1 MTLSPI
7 PRTLF
12 ARLSLGLVVV
22 LTASALLHAF
32 ISVTAS
38 RQHLEKLN
46 QALNRNLARDLV
58 SDRNLVQQGRLD
70 DKALK
75 ETFALYMTINPGIE
89 IYLLDLDGAIIS
101 YSADPAKIKRKRVSL
116 APIRRFLQADAPVPL
131 FGDDPRYHD
140 RRKVFSV
147 TPVPSA
153 ERPEGYLYVVLRGE
167 EYDMAEHIVR
177 SSPFLTI
184 SAWSLPVSLGFGLLA
199 GLLVFRLL
207 TRRLQRLAGLME
219 SFEAGEFSPP
229 ENGIPTPARSPDEI
243 DRLGMTFHSMARRI
257 GEQIEQMKDQDRLRR
272 RMVAQVSHD
281 LRTPLAS
288 IRGYLESLQMKGA
301 SLPAEERAA
310 FVEIALSECRR
321 LNRQIDSLFELA
333 SLEARESEPEL
344 EPFALS
350 ELIHDVARKH
360 KPHAD
365 ENGTILD
372 LDIPPDAP
380 FAFGDVALTERVL
393 DNLID
398 NAIDHT
404 ARGTP
409 VGIVLSCR
417 GSMLEVSV
425 SDHGPGIAA
434 DVGPQ
439 IFEPFY
445 RCGDRTGDRDHAGL
459 GLAIASRIMDLQQ
472 GDIRAESS
480 PGKGAVFHFRLP
492 VHREN
497 VIES

>member
-1 MTLSPI
+1 MSLPLI

-22 LTASALLHAF
+22 LVASALLHAF

-75 ETFALYMTINPGIE
+75 ETFTLYMTINPGIE
-89 IYLLDLDGAIIS
+89 IYLLDLEGAIIS

-116 APIRRFLQADAPVPL
+116 DPIRRFLQTDAPVPL

-140 RRKVFSV
+140 RRKGFSV

-153 ERPEGYLYVVLRGE
+153 EKPEGYLYVVLRGE
-167 EYDMAEHIVR
+167 EYDMAEHIIR
-177 SSPFLTI
+177 GNPFLMI

-207 TRRLQRLAGLME
+207 TRRLQRLSGLME
-219 SFEAGEFSPP
+219 SFEAGDFSAP
-229 ENGIPTPARSPDEI
+229 ERDIPSPAGSPDEI
-243 DRLGMTFHSMARRI
+243 DRLGMTFHRMAQRI
-257 GEQIEQMKDQDRLRR
+257 GEQIEQMKDQDSLRR
-272 RMVAQVSHD
+272 RLVAQVSHD

-288 IRGYLESLQMKGA
+288 IRGYLESLQMKGG

-350 ELIHDVARKH
+350 ELVHDVARKH
-360 KPHAD
+360 LPRAD
-365 ENGTILD
+365 KNGTRLD
-372 LDIPPDAP
+372 LDIPPDTP

-404 ARGTP
+404 AQDTP
-409 VGIVLSCR
+409 VEIAVSWQD
-417 GSMLEVSV
+417 MMITVSV

-434 DVGPQ
+434 DIRPR

-445 RCGDRTGDRDHAGL
+445 RGGGTTGAREHAGL
-459 GLAIASRIMDLQQ
+459 GLAIAKRIMDLQH
-472 GDIRAESS
+472 GDIEADNRPA
-480 PGKGAVFHFRLP
+480 KGAMFRFRLP
-492 VHREN
+492 IYRED
-497 VIES
+497 VINS